1 MSACWNGAGGTR
13 LVGWSKK
20 PPGGVTA
27 LLSPVLYNRRK
38 MRRSLSLAIAIAIT
52 ALAIAGCG
60 SSGKPSRAAGAA
72 QGIKFADCMRA
83 HGVPSFPDP
92 SGDGGG
98 IQISSSS
105 GINPASP
112 AFQAARS
119 SCGKL
124 LPGGGPGAHQAT
136 AQQKATMLHL
146 SQCMRAH
153 GISGFPDPTS
163 SPPASPVGFSIAFGS
178 PGAFLAVPNTINP
191 ESPEFKRAATACS
204 FPGA

>member
-1 MSACWNGAGGTR
+1 
-13 LVGWSKK
+13 
-20 PPGGVTA
+20 
-27 LLSPVLYNRRK
+27 LYNRHK
-38 MRRSLSLAIAIAIT
+38 MRRSLSLAIA
-52 ALAIAGCG
+52 ALVIAGCG
-60 SSGKPSRAAGAA
+60 SSGKPSHTAGAA
-72 QGIKFADCMRA
+72 QGIKFADCMRS
-83 HGVPSFPDP
+83 HGVPNFPDP
-92 SGDGGG
+92 SGGGGG
-98 IQISSSS
+98 IHFSSSS

-112 AFQAARS
+112 AFGAAQS
-119 SCGKL
+119 SCAKL
-124 LPGGGPGAHQAT
+124 LPGGGPGAHEAT

-191 ESPEFKRAATACS
+191 QSPVFKRAATACK